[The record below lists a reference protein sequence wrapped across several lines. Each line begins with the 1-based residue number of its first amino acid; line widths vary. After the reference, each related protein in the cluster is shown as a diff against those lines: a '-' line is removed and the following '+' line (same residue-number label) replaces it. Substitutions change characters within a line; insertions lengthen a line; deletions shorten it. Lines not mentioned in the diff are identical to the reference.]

1 MNGNEARGL
10 VPPKPNLGPE
20 PWRDVRPGSRVL
32 LPAILVAIAVVALLL
47 AWSWRRRHAA
57 LRARRTLADLAM
69 AAAPTPRDRLVG
81 LSESIRDALT
91 IPFGIS
97 GRAKTTEELASDER
111 LAGLL
116 GDDDFRELIRF
127 LDRIDVL
134 KFAPERGDDG
144 QGALEEMLASWE
156 PRIATLD
163 ARIRTRPKA
172 RSRSSNG
179 VAPPAPA
186 ERANGAVRAV
196 RMRGT

>member
-20 PWRDVRPGSRVL
+20 PWRDVRPHSWL
-32 LPAILVAIAVVALLL
+32 LLSAIVVAIVGVAFLLG
-47 AWSWRRRHAA
+47 WTWRRRAA
-57 LRARRTLADLAM
+57 LRARRALSAVAM
-69 AAAPTPRDRLVG
+69 AAEPTPRDRLVG

-91 IPFGIS
+91 VPFGIS

-116 GDDDFRELIRF
+116 GDEDFRELIRF
-127 LDRIDVL
+127 LDRIDVI
-134 KFAPERGDDG
+134 KFAPERGDNEQD
-144 QGALEEMLASWE
+144 ALAELLSSWE

-163 ARIRTRPKA
+163 ARIRARPKA

-179 VAPPAPA
+179 VAPATA
-186 ERANGAVRAV
+186 ERANGAVRPV
-196 RMRGT
+196 RMRD

>member
-20 PWRDVRPGSRVL
+20 PWSDVRPGSRLL
-32 LPAILVAIAVVALLL
+32 LPTVLVAIAFVTLIL
-47 AWSWRRRHAA
+47 AWNWRRRRAA
-57 LRARRTLADLAM
+57 LRARRTPADPAM
-69 AAAPTPRDRLVG
+69 TAAPTPRDRLVG

-91 IPFGIS
+91 VHFGTS

-116 GDDDFRELIRF
+116 GDEDFRELIRF
-127 LDRIDVL
+127 LDRMDVL

-144 QGALEEMLASWE
+144 QGPLEEMLSSWE

-163 ARIRTRPKA
+163 ARIRTPPKT
-172 RSRSSNG
+172 RSRGSNE
-179 VAPPAPA
+179 VAPAPA
-186 ERANGAVRAV
+186 ERANGAVRPV
-196 RMRGT
+196 WKRTV